1 MDAAYPVVGAADW
14 TRIADGKKKVGSY
27 FQVGGIPTS
36 GNAAVSGNF
45 PTPAGTLTGAAAGLI
60 RDMSPTNATLTGALK
75 DGVNS
80 SAPPSPVNGAC
91 GSANKSYGF
100 SAASFGS
107 DAFCSVGTASPASP
121 AFPSA
126 GNSVSWTCSASNGG
140 SVPTCTATHA
150 AAANCAAGTQT
161 VNGHSY
167 SLAAFNNGNT
177 LAGTSAAVAVTG
189 GNQTYS
195 QTFLCTDGAV
205 STNGTETPGALTC
218 TSAGYA
224 NVGGVCLPNSCLSIK
239 NAGYSVGDGTYSVDP
254 DGAGAVPS
262 FAAYCD
268 MATDGGGWT
277 VIYSTL
283 NDANP
288 VTASASV
295 TLRSNKYLDIPKVQA
310 LAGVSSYVYIKD
322 AAGNYVKT
330 INANANPIVNMRNGK
345 TMNAG
350 YAQGYNTTVD
360 WTGTNVSNL
369 SWLWNDTAGCWTS
382 MQSAALPVFFW
393 GC

>member
-1 MDAAYPVVGAADW
+1 
-14 TRIADGKKKVGSY
+14 
-27 FQVGGIPTS
+27 
-36 GNAAVSGNF
+36 
-45 PTPAGTLTGAAAGLI
+45 
-60 RDMSPTNATLTGALK
+60 
-75 DGVNS
+75 
-80 SAPPSPVNGAC
+80 
-91 GSANKSYGF
+91 
-100 SAASFGS
+100 
-107 DAFCSVGTASPASP
+107 
-121 AFPSA
+121 
-126 GNSVSWTCSASNGG
+126 
-140 SVPTCTATHA
+140 
-150 AAANCAAGTQT
+150 
-161 VNGHSY
+161 
-167 SLAAFNNGNT
+167 
-177 LAGTSAAVAVTG
+177 
-189 GNQTYS
+189 
-195 QTFLCTDGAV
+195 
-205 STNGTETPGALTC
+205 
-218 TSAGYA
+218 
-224 NVGGVCLPNSCLSIK
+224 
-239 NAGYSVGDGTYSVDP
+239 
-254 DGAGAVPS
+254 
-262 FAAYCD
+262 